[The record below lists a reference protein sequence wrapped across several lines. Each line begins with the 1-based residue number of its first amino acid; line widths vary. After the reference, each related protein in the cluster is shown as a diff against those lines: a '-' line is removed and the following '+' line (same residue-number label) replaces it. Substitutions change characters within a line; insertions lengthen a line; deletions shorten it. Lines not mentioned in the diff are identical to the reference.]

1 MSGHSKWANIKHRKE
16 KSDAKKGKVFTKLG
30 REIAVAVKEGGP
42 DPYSNSRLAD
52 VISKAKSNNMPNDT
66 IERSIKKA
74 AGEMND
80 TQYENIVYE
89 GYGPGGI
96 AVIVEAMTDN
106 RNRTAA
112 DVRHYFDKF
121 GGNLGTTGCVSYIFS
136 RKGLIIIE
144 KEGVDEETLMMDAI
158 EAGAEDIKAEDE
170 IFEIITDPNDFSVV
184 RKELEAKYNFLSA
197 EISQLPST
205 YVKIEDP
212 DIVTQMEKLTDSL
225 DDLDDV
231 QAVYHNWDQEGDA

>member
-16 KSDAKKGKVFTKLG
+16 KSDAKKGKVFTKIG

-42 DPYSNSRLAD
+42 DPVTNSKLAD
-52 VISKAKSNNMPNDT
+52 VISNAKSNNMPNDT

-80 TQYENIVYE
+80 TNYENIIYE

-112 DVRHYFDKF
+112 DVRHYFDKY
-121 GGNLGTTGCVSYIFS
+121 GGNLGTTGCVSYMFS
-136 RKGLIIIE
+136 RKGLVIIE
-144 KEGVDEETLMMDAI
+144 SEGVDEEELMLAAI
-158 EAGAEDIKAEDE
+158 EAGAEDFKAEDE
-170 IFEIITDPNDFSVV
+170 IYEILTDPNDFSSV
-184 RKELEAKYNFLSA
+184 RKTLEAKYKFLSA
-197 EISQLPST
+197 QIAQLPST
-205 YVKIEDP
+205 YIKLEDSEM
-212 DIVTQMEKLTDSL
+212 ITLMEKLIDAL

-231 QAVYHNWDQEGDA
+231 QAVYHNWDQDGE